1 MKINRPRI
9 IIILCFLTMGCALL
23 IGVGLGSTFAG
34 VVNTSSQEDFGIVKM
49 AEASKVYDI
58 KGRLITELFGE
69 QKREIVSIY
78 DMPPFLIQAVL
89 TREDREFY
97 NHGGI
102 NVWRTVL
109 AAFNNLLGRH
119 RQGASTITQQLAG
132 LLYSDRRDISV
143 FRKITELYYAFQ
155 LEKKLSKDEI
165 LELYLNQ
172 MYFGHGCYGVE
183 AASQYH
189 FGHSVKQLTP
199 AEAAMLV
206 IQLANWNIYSP
217 RKDPARARKMQENVL
232 SDMVSL
238 GYIDKEEADQSF
250 STFWE
255 NYDITKPSLGAFQTR
270 LNHAPY
276 FADYVEQKV
285 EELLFSN
292 TNIYQ
297 DGLEIYTTLNLDFQR
312 QADIIMKERLDSV
325 NAEYVKE
332 IRSKSSD
339 ADEFFLPAVDL
350 LSLNYNM
357 PHIHVN
363 KRRHMI
369 NTIENYAQELNQTLD
384 ISASLFGLTKPKE
397 IAKRVYDWQLRRSK
411 TTQIQGALISIDP
424 YNGYIYAMIGGR
436 EFSADNRN
444 NYAVNGFL
452 QPGSSFK
459 PLFYSEAIE
468 EKVITP
474 STILKDVQMYFQ
486 EPSGK
491 IYIPNNYGEVFRG
504 DVSVRYALSHSLN
517 IPAINVLSMIGFD
530 SAISMSSRLLGV
542 NNPDEV
548 QRLFPR
554 SWSLALGVINTS
566 PLNMAR
572 AFSTFPNGG
581 KGVEPIG
588 ILYIKDRTG
597 KIIAEPEKERNN
609 RINAAGGQPQLMKPQ
624 TAYLVLSILETTAQS
639 GTVSYAKRQL
649 GDIRYPVAGK
659 TGTTQNWHDAWTVG
673 FSPYITTAVWFGF
686 DQGGG
691 SLGVRRTGATLASPV
706 WGKYMHDAHAQL
718 DDDRAKMLA
727 VKREIEK
734 RSGDPNAEASLDDIA
749 AELGIPARWLS
760 IIEEEH
766 DFIRPPGLADATV
779 CQRSGLKPSSFC
791 KPEDLVEEI
800 FYPETVPEKE
810 CTVCR
815 DDFYR
820 QKEAE
825 ARIGVA
831 LDQETDFQ
839 PPDNVMDKNVL
850 PDNFEDY
857 ERMLENGYI
866 KKLKPDAKADK
877 SKEDDEDA
885 VSNPLLND

>member
-1 MKINRPRI
+1 MKINRSHI
-9 IIILCFLTMGCALL
+9 VIFMCFFTLACALF
-23 IGVGLGSTFAG
+23 IGLGLGSTFAG
-34 VVNTSSQEDFGIVKM
+34 VLNISSQEDFGMVKM

-78 DMPPFLIQAVL
+78 EMPPFLIQAVL

-102 NVWRTVL
+102 NVWRTIL
-109 AAFNNLLGRH
+109 AVFNNLLGRH

-132 LLYSDRRDISV
+132 LLYSDRSDISV
-143 FRKITELYYAFQ
+143 FRKITELYFALQ

-217 RKDPARARKMQENVL
+217 RKDPVRARKMQENIL
-232 SDMVSL
+232 TDMVSL
-238 GYIDKEEADQSF
+238 GYIDKEEADDSF
-250 STFWE
+250 DTFWK
-255 NYDITKPSLGAFQTR
+255 NYDITKPAVSAFQGR
-270 LNHAPY
+270 LNLAPY
-276 FADYVEQKV
+276 FSDYVSQKV

-292 TNIYQ
+292 ANIYQ

-312 QADIIMKERLDSV
+312 QADIIMSERLESV
-325 NAEYVKE
+325 NADYAKE

-339 ADEFFLPAVDL
+339 GETVFLPAIDL
-350 LSLNYNM
+350 LSLNFNM
-357 PHIHVN
+357 PHLHVD

-369 NTIENYAQELNQTLD
+369 DTIDQTLD

-397 IAKRVYDWQLRRSK
+397 IAKRTYDWQLRRSK

-424 YNGYIYAMIGGR
+424 HTGYIYAMVGGK
-436 EFSADNRN
+436 EFSAENRN

-459 PLFYSEAIE
+459 PLFYAEAIE

-491 IYIPNNYGEVFRG
+491 IYIPSNYGEVFRG
-504 DVSVRYALSHSLN
+504 DVSVRYALAHSLN
-517 IPAINVLSMIGFD
+517 IPAINVLSKIGFD

-566 PLNMAR
+566 PLSMAR

-624 TAYLVLSILETTAQS
+624 TAYLMLSMLETTATS
-639 GTVSYAKRQL
+639 GTVSYARRQL

-673 FSPYITTAVWFGF
+673 FSPYIATAVWFGF
-686 DQGGG
+686 DKGGG
-691 SLGVRRTGATLASPV
+691 SLGIRRTGATLAAPV

-718 DDDRAKMLA
+718 DDDRAKMLS
-727 VKREIEK
+727 VKKSVEK
-734 RSGDPNAEASLDDIA
+734 RRADPNVAVSLEDIA
-749 AELGIPARWLS
+749 AELNIPSRWLS
-760 IIEEEH
+760 VIEEEH

-779 CQRSGLKPSSFC
+779 CSLSGLKPSPFC
-791 KPEDLVEEI
+791 ASTNLVDEI

-815 DDFYR
+815 DNFYR
-820 QKEAE
+820 KKALEEQ
-825 ARIGVA
+825 IGNA
-831 LDQETDFQ
+831 LDRETDFQ
-839 PPDNVMDKNVL
+839 LPENVIDKNHL
-850 PDNFEDY
+850 PDNFDDY
-857 ERMLENGYI
+857 ERMLKEGYI
-866 KKLKPDAKADK
+866 KKIKPDAKADK
-877 SKEDDEDA
+877 SKQEDEN
-885 VSNPLLND
+885 STTNPLLND